1 MLFLKWEKIIVG
13 FEWSQ
18 QKLYIKLVH
27 LPLLTGQGCDQ
38 YRNERTEIKIIA
50 AQI

>member
-1 MLFLKWEKIIVG
+1 MGRITVA

-38 YRNERTEIKIIA
+38 YQNKHTEIKIIA